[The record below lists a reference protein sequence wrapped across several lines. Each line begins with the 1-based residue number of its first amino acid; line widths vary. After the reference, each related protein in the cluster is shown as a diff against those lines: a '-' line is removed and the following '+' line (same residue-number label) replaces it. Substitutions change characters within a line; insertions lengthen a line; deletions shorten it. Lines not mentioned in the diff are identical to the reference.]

1 MPPVELTGGLASR
14 GDRPLGD
21 HCPIDRAMHVVG
33 NRSAVLLLREVFYG
47 ATRFDTL
54 VARVG
59 ITEAV
64 AARWLKE
71 LVSAGVLEKV
81 PYRAP
86 RQRTRHEYSLTEA
99 GHALM
104 PVVLGLLDWG
114 AAWTGAEGYDG
125 PALSHAG
132 CGEPVH
138 LAVRCGAGHDVPEG
152 EVVVGGRPRRG
163 GEVSGS
169 ALS

>member
-1 MPPVELTGGLASR
+1 MPPLELAGGLAHR

-21 HCPIDRAMHVVG
+21 RCPIDRATQVVG

-47 ATRFDTL
+47 ATRFDVL

-81 PYRAP
+81 PYRVP
-86 RQRTRHEYSLTEA
+86 GQRTRHEYSLTES

-104 PVVLGLLDWG
+104 PVVLGLLEWG
-114 AAWTGAEGYDG
+114 AAWTGAAGHDG
-125 PALSHAG
+125 PALSHRD
-132 CGEPVH
+132 CGEPVQ
-138 LAVRCGAGHDVPEG
+138 LAVRCAAGHDVPED
-152 EVVVGGRPRRG
+152 EVVVTGRRADT
-163 GEVSGS
+163 SS
-169 ALS
+169 S

>member
-1 MPPVELTGGLASR
+1 MPPLELAGSLARR

-21 HCPIDRAMHVVG
+21 RCPIERAVQVVG

-47 ATRFDTL
+47 ATRFDAL

-59 ITEAV
+59 VTEAV

-81 PYRAP
+81 PYREP
-86 RQRTRHEYSLTEA
+86 GQRTRHEYSLTES

-104 PVVLGLLDWG
+104 PVVLGLLEWG
-114 AAWTGAEGYDG
+114 AAWTGAAGDDG
-125 PALSHAG
+125 PSLSHRS

-138 LAVRCGAGHDVPEG
+138 LAVRCAAGHDVPEA
-152 EVVVGGRPRRG
+152 EIVVTGRA
-163 GEVSGS
+163 SGR
-169 ALS
+169 